1 MTSECTGLST
11 PCNGLPGFDNLGSVT
26 LIYGC
31 WGHTP
36 KSLSS
41 EEFELCSG
49 RSSHN
54 KGEHVRRL
62 LPLVLFAALTACG
75 TDTPTLSD
83 IEVSGSDEPE
93 ISVEEGFETD
103 ETTSK
108 VISPGDGETVHA
120 GDVVNLDYVGVDGRT
135 GKVFDNSFQSEQSLT
150 ATLIEGEIIDGFIKG
165 LDGKKV
171 GSRVLVAVAPDDGFE
186 QNNDQYDL
194 RSDDSLVF
202 VFDINDKI
210 PESATGKKKSV
221 PKTVPRLTFD
231 DQDRPDGFTKTKK
244 TPDKVTDEKA
254 YLAVEGSGDKVQ
266 SGDTLV
272 VQYVGQVY
280 PDGDVFDESW
290 SHGPATFS
298 VGTGRLIKCWDDLLV
313 DQKVG
318 SRVILV
324 CPAKYAYGEEGN
336 DKIKGGDTLIFAID
350 LLAAN

>member
-1 MTSECTGLST
+1 M
-11 PCNGLPGFDNLGSVT
+11 
-26 LIYGC
+26 
-31 WGHTP
+31 
-36 KSLSS
+36 
-41 EEFELCSG
+41 
-49 RSSHN
+49 
-54 KGEHVRRL
+54 RRL

-120 GDVVNLDYVGVDGRT
+120 GDVINLDYVGVDGRT

>member
-1 MTSECTGLST
+1 MVSGQR
-11 PCNGLPGFDNLGSVT
+11 LGSKV
-26 LIYGC
+26 
-31 WGHTP
+31 
-36 KSLSS
+36 SS
-41 EEFELCSG
+41 YNE
-49 RSSHN
+49 
-54 KGEHVRRL
+54 GEHVRRL

-75 TDTPTLSD
+75 TDTATLSD
-83 IEVSGSDEPE
+83 IEVSGTGQPKV
-93 ISVEEGFETD
+93 SVNEGFEID

-108 VISPGDGETVHA
+108 VITPGDGETVHA
-120 GDVVNLDYVGVDGRT
+120 GDVVNVDYIALDGRT
-135 GKVFDNSFQSEQSLT
+135 GKVFDDSFESKQSLT
-150 ATLIEGEIIDGFIKG
+150 ATLTEGEIIDGFIKG

-171 GSRVLVAVAPDDGFE
+171 GSRVLVAVAPEDGFE

-202 VFDINDKI
+202 VFDINDKV
-210 PESATGKKKSV
+210 PESASGKKKSM
-221 PKTVPRLTFD
+221 PKSVPRLKFD
-231 DQDRPDGFTKTKK
+231 DEDRPAGFTETKK
-244 TPDKVTDEKA
+244 TPGKVADEKS
-254 YLAVEGSGDKVQ
+254 YLAIEGRGDKVK